1 VADDANP
8 SGGHAAPDPVQFS
21 AIQKDLAEI
30 KNMLLQREV
39 QNLRDTLQGRQ
50 AAPAAPAQGQAPAPQ
65 SAIVVSIEGG
75 AVKGDHNAKLTL
87 VEFTDYQC
95 PFCGRHF
102 RETMPKI
109 DEEYIKTG
117 RIRYVLR
124 EFPLESIH
132 PQAVKAAEAATC
144 SGEQGKYWEMHS
156 LLFGSP
162 KAMAI
167 KDFVD
172 HAQALN
178 LDVAKFQQCLDSG
191 KYTAKVRKD
200 LNDAQKAGVTG
211 TPTFFLG
218 LTDPKSTEVKS
229 IRKLVGAQP
238 YAAFKDAI
246 DSLLK

>member
-1 VADDANP
+1 V
-8 SGGHAAPDPVQFS
+8 
-21 AIQKDLAEI
+21 
-30 KNMLLQREV
+30 
-39 QNLRDTLQGRQ
+39 
-50 AAPAAPAQGQAPAPQ
+50 
-65 SAIVVSIEGG
+65 
-75 AVKGDHNAKLTL
+75 DHNAKLTL